1 MVRVKYFKKETGET
15 FEDFTDKIN
24 EFIKDKEIIN
34 IQFLKTKN
42 IIINCFITYLEEIKK
57 NWRVNNE

>member
-1 MVRVKYFKKETGET
+1 MVKVKYFKKETGET

-42 IIINCFITYLEEIKK
+42 IIINCFITYLEEIK
-57 NWRVNNE
+57 NWRENNE